1 MRVYFCVWC
10 VKCAKYLAFGT
21 FERAD
26 ESVSV
31 PNAKKNNS
39 FLLFFSLI
47 SLSFLLPSL
56 TFFLLFTPT
65 LSFFFL
71 LFSGFPGP
79 LSLFLSSFFLR
90 PVSLFI
96 FILPLF
102 SHIKPCGRNLRV
114 FFFFFNYK
122 FDSVGFEICWRI
134 PAVAVMGLLWLVV
147 MGLVM
152 RLC

>member
-26 ESVSV
+26 ESASV

-102 SHIKPCGRNLRV
+102 SHIKPCGRILRV
-114 FFFFFNYK
+114 LFFYFFIFSINLIVLDLK
-122 FDSVGFEICWRI
+122 FVGGFRRWRSW
-134 PAVAVMGLLWLVV
+134 VCCG
-147 MGLVM
+147 
-152 RLC
+152 

>member
-26 ESVSV
+26 ESASV

-71 LFSGFPGP
+71 LFSGFSG

-96 FILPLF
+96 FIIPLF

-114 FFFFFNYK
+114 FFFFLIINFIVLDLK
-122 FDSVGFEICWRI
+122 FVGGFRQWQSWVCC
-134 PAVAVMGLLWLVV
+134 G
-147 MGLVM
+147 
-152 RLC
+152 